1 MQHATTPSAVAT
13 DGTPRTGRPSHDGGL
28 ASPSAQTSIAV
39 GHTASLV
46 RSFVVLL
53 LGHEVTEATL
63 EIALGRH
70 PEPGRESTRD
80 LAAAVGDPRGEPGWA
95 GVTREVLGE
104 RGHDTAESCI
114 HPEPGENRSG
124 TPLAPI
130 RTLAGSGRL
139 PLPLRR
145 GGSGSSSQPSRL
157 SHVFGWGMNIGSS
170 LGRFG
175 SVARR

>member
-1 MQHATTPSAVAT
+1 MCNADSRPAAHPEHA
-13 DGTPRTGRPSHDGGL
+13 RTCTRYTVGR
-28 ASPSAQTSIAV
+28 SPV
-39 GHTASLV
+39 HLP
-46 RSFVVLL
+46 
-53 LGHEVTEATL
+53 LGHEVTESTL
-63 EIALGRH
+63 EVALGWH

-80 LAAAVGDPRGEPGWA
+80 LAAAVGDPRGEPGRA

-145 GGSGSSSQPSRL
+145 GGSGSSSQRPWL
-157 SHVFGWGMNIGSS
+157 SHVVGCAVNPGSRLGS
-170 LGRFG
+170 L
-175 SVARR
+175 A